1 MTDEKKK
8 TEREEVVDLVLSS
21 TKSLHRPLKIKV
33 EGKVY
38 TSTLLSKHLFNKLQ
52 KLQTK
57 AEEGEGDAPYEQ
69 IRIVFGVP
77 KAHLYELDM
86 RDIAVISELVLDTL
100 MKSEKYR
107 TEQEKKVEGPGEKNS
122 SS

>member
-38 TSTLLSKHLFNKLQ
+38 SSTLLSKHLFNKLQ
-52 KLQTK
+52 ILQAK
-57 AEEGEGDAPYEQ
+57 AEDGDSDAAYEQ
-69 IRIVFGVP
+69 IKLVFGVP
-77 KAHLYELDM
+77 KTHLYKLDM
-86 RDIAVISELVLDTL
+86 RDINVISELVLDTL
-100 MKSEKYR
+100 MKSERYR
-107 TEQEKKVEGPGEKNS
+107 TEQEKKTEGPGEKNS
-122 SS
+122 V